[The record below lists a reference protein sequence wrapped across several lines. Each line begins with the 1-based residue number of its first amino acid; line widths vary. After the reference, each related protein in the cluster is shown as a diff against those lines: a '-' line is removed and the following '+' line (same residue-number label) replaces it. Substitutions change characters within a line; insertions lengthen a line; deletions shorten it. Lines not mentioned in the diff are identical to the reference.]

1 MYIVIS
7 ASVLVLNRSWIAV
20 HIADVRRALSL
31 VYRGLAKVVVPDTYT
46 TYDFEGWKE
55 LSQAAESNYI
65 RTVNFKI
72 KVPEI
77 IVLTFFNG
85 FYHKDVRF
93 SRRNIFERD
102 RNRCQ
107 YCGKRFSKMDL
118 TIDHVV
124 PRSRGGKD
132 TWDNVVL
139 ACVMCNVK
147 KGDRLPEEAGLRLVQ
162 RPSRPQWVPYLGVKL
177 GAVNVKS
184 WEKFVSMA
192 YWDVELKE

>member
-1 MYIVIS
+1 MVS
-7 ASVLVLNRSWIAV
+7 ASVLVLNGSWIAV

-31 VYRGLAKVVVPDTYT
+31 VYRGLARVVASDTYAT
-46 TYDFEGWKE
+46 HDFESWKD
-55 LSQAAESNYI
+55 LSQVAENNYI
-65 RTVNFKI
+65 RTVSFKI
-72 KVPEI
+72 KIPEI

-102 RNRCQ
+102 RNTCQ
-107 YCGKRFSKMDL
+107 YCGTTFNKMDL

-132 TWDNVVL
+132 TWDNLVL
-139 ACVMCNVK
+139 ACVKCNVK
-147 KGDRLPEEAGLRLVQ
+147 KGDRPPEQAGLNLIRH
-162 RPSRPQWVPYLGVKL
+162 PKKPQWVPHLGVKL
-177 GAVNVKS
+177 SAVNVKS
-184 WEKFVSMA
+184 WEKFVNMA

>member
-1 MYIVIS
+1 MVS
-7 ASVLVLNRSWIAV
+7 ATVLVLNRSWIAV

-31 VYRGLAKVVVPDTYT
+31 VYRGLAKVVAPDTYA
-46 TYDFEGWKE
+46 TYDFESWKE
-55 LSQAAESNYI
+55 LSQAAQSNYI
-65 RTVNFKI
+65 STVSFKI
-72 KVPEI
+72 RIPEI
-77 IVLTFFNG
+77 IVLNVFNG

-93 SRRNIFERD
+93 SRRNIFDRD
-102 RNRCQ
+102 RSSCQ

-139 ACVMCNVK
+139 ACVKCNVK
-147 KGDRLPEEAGLRLVQ
+147 KGDRLPHEAGLTLT
-162 RPSRPQWVPYLGVKL
+162 RPPGRPQWVPYLGVKL